1 MKKKQKKGKKASA
14 KNDNHSYLQEGL
26 LWIKFYQF
34 FIKGVYYFYSQEKLY
49 IKKIKGALLG
59 QVISFRQEDSLS
71 RGYHKQA
78 LWEYKSSLLTWDVD
92 TKVYFTFSDGKNNA

>member
-34 FIKGVYYFYSQEKLY
+34 FIRGVYYFYSQEKLY

-59 QVISFRQEDSLS
+59 QVISFRQEDSLNS
-71 RGYHKQA
+71 
-78 LWEYKSSLLTWDVD
+78 WETISSSKMGASPTLLV
-92 TKVYFTFSDGKNNA
+92 KLL